1 MANQTIQAGDS
12 RKAPYAGDVGNSGRW
27 AGDYTAPAAST
38 ASTGDKAY
46 VELFELPAGAIVD
59 HFRAAWSA
67 LGASRV
73 MALGFRYKDGSSTDG
88 VNAASETFFDSA
100 RAVASAGNA
109 DFTLFPFKNLL
120 KPIVVYATISG
131 GTGAQI
137 PSAGRIYVTA
147 LGEFV
152 GTN

>member
-1 MANQTIQAGDS
+1 MANQTILAGDS
-12 RKAPYAGDVGNSGRW
+12 RKAPYAGVVGNSGRW
-27 AGDYTAPAAST
+27 SGDYTAPVAST
-38 ASTGDKAY
+38 ATTGDSAI
-46 VELFELPAGAIVD
+46 VELFELPAGATVD

-73 MALGFRYKDGSSTDG
+73 MALGFRYKDGSTTDG
-88 VNAASETFFDSA
+88 TNTASGTFFDSA
-100 RAVASAGNA
+100 RSVAAAGNA
-109 DFTLFPFKNLL
+109 DFTTLPFKNLV
-120 KPIVVYATISG
+120 KPIIVYATISG

-137 PSAGRIYVTA
+137 PAAGRIYVTA

>member
-1 MANQTIQAGDS
+1 MANQTILAGDS
-12 RKAPYAGDVGNSGRW
+12 RKAPYAGEVGNSGRW
-27 AGDYTAPAAST
+27 SGDYTAPVAST
-38 ASTGDKAY
+38 ATTGDSAI
-46 VELFELPAGAIVD
+46 VELFELPAGAVVD

-73 MALGFRYKDGSSTDG
+73 MALGFRYKDGSTTDG
-88 VNAASETFFDSA
+88 TNTASGTVFDSA
-100 RAVASAGNA
+100 RSVAAAGNA
-109 DFTLFPFKNLL
+109 DFTTLPFKNLV

-137 PSAGRIYVTA
+137 PAGGRIYVTA

>member
-1 MANQTIQAGDS
+1 MANQTIAAGDS
-12 RKAPYAGDVGNSGRW
+12 RKAPYAGEVGNSGRW
-27 AGDYTAPAAST
+27 TGDYTAPVAST
-38 ASTGDKAY
+38 ATTGDKAY
-46 VELFELPAGAIVD
+46 VELFELPAGAVVD
-59 HFRAAWSA
+59 HFRAVWSA

-73 MALGFRYKDGSSTDG
+73 MALGFRYKDGSTTDG

-100 RAVASAGNA
+100 RAVATAGNV

-120 KPIVVYATISG
+120 KPIIVYATISG

-137 PSAGRIYVTA
+137 PAGGRIYVTA

>member
-1 MANQTIQAGDS
+1 MANQTILAGDS
-12 RKAPYAGDVGNSGRW
+12 RKAPYAGEVGNSGRW
-27 AGDYTAPAAST
+27 SGDYTAPVAST
-38 ASTGDKAY
+38 ASTGDSAI
-46 VELFELPAGAIVD
+46 VELFELPAGAVVD

-73 MALGFRYKDGSSTDG
+73 MALGFRYKDGSTTDG
-88 VNAASETFFDSA
+88 TNTAGGTFFDSA
-100 RAVASAGNA
+100 RSVAAAGNA
-109 DFTLFPFKNLL
+109 DFTTLPFKNLV

-137 PSAGRIYVTA
+137 PAAGRIYVTA

>member
-1 MANQTIQAGDS
+1 MANQTILAGDS
-12 RKAPYAGDVGNSGRW
+12 RKAPYAGGVGNSGRW
-27 AGDYTAPAAST
+27 SGDYTAPAAST
-38 ASTGDKAY
+38 ALTGDSAI
-46 VELFELPAGAIVD
+46 VELFELPAGAVVD

-73 MALGFRYKDGSSTDG
+73 MALGFRYKDGSTTDG
-88 VNAASETFFDSA
+88 TNTASGTFFDSA
-100 RAVASAGNA
+100 RSVAAAGNA
-109 DFTLFPFKNLL
+109 DFTTLPFKNLV

-137 PSAGRIYVTA
+137 PAGGRIYVTA